1 MKKSKSEKIVRKEE
15 KKTRALVKE
24 AFNANNVKGKTNPLV
39 ETLVKSV
46 SVNRAML
53 KREKKA
59 NKTWQDTYYQQLF
72 LGFKDL
78 IDRHNEIFEIKI
90 NKLEDKIS
98 DRKLVLKVL
107 EDKINKAKLELSE
120 AKKHA

>member
-1 MKKSKSEKIVRKEE
+1 MKKEKLIRKEE

-24 AFNANNVKGKTNPLV
+24 AFNAENVKGKTNPLV

-53 KREKKA
+53 KREKNAK
-59 NKTWQDTYYQQLF
+59 KVWEDTYHQQLF
-72 LGFKDL
+72 FKFKEL
-78 IDRHNEIFEIKI
+78 VDRHNEIFEIKI

-107 EDKINKAKLELSE
+107 EEKISKAKLELSE
-120 AKKHA
+120 VKKHG